1 MACQVRLMH
10 YDPRWRQEFAQTR
23 SSVLFSGEG
32 WITDVQHVGGTALP
46 GLVSRPIID
55 CAAAISSLADL
66 DEASARIEGLNFRQL
81 ASPGWLGPGRF
92 FAKPRHGETTHHI
105 FLVEQTSDTWKT
117 LLAFRDKL
125 LCDRDLALAFEAA
138 KVAAWRDE
146 EGRSIAYEKAKASFF
161 C

>member
-1 MACQVRLMH
+1 MH

-46 GLVSRPIID
+46 GLVSRPVID
-55 CAAAISSLADL
+55 CAVSVCCLADL
-66 DEASARIEGLNFRQL
+66 DEASERIEGLNFRQHT
-81 ASPGWLGPGRF
+81 PPRWLGQGRF

-105 FLVEQTSDTWKT
+105 FLVEETSGVWKS
-117 LLAFRDKL
+117 LLSFRDKL
-125 LCDRDLALAFEAA
+125 LSDRDLALAFEAA
-138 KVAAWRDE
+138 KVTAWRDG
-146 EGRSIAYEKAKASFF
+146 EGNTIAYEKAKESFF